1 MEEYDKPNIREEEEE
16 EEAHCRIAL
25 PPLLCSLS
33 TSTDSATMEP
43 NRLKISLP
51 CVSVVR
57 MSRPCPDTSH
67 SADGLNSYWA
77 ELAEQLGEMA
87 ALPG

>member
-1 MEEYDKPNIREEEEE
+1 MEQ
-16 EEAHCRIAL
+16 
-25 PPLLCSLS
+25 
-33 TSTDSATMEP
+33 